1 MRMMKKKIQNLFI
14 ILFSAFFF
22 VLASGIIITWH
33 ECCHEHHHAKT
44 EHNHCHETKIF
55 VKIEDDFLKSK
66 ATHISFPVIETV
78 LFFSIQKIVIVE
90 KVTPNFHH
98 SIPPLI
104 KLVGAHFVNFTS
116 QRVLYS

>member
-1 MRMMKKKIQNLFI
+1 MKKKIKSVCI
-14 ILFSAFFF
+14 VLFSALFF

-44 EHNHCHETKIF
+44 EHNHCHETKIY

-66 ATHISFPVIETV
+66 TTHISFPLMKIV
-78 LFFSIQKIVIVE
+78 LFFSIQKIIIVE
-90 KVTPNFHH
+90 KITPHFYH

-104 KLVGAHFVNFTS
+104 QWAGVNFVNFTS